1 MTSRTRSQA
10 WALGTL
16 SFVLA
21 ALLLDTPAHEPR
33 LSHQIASES
42 RAGVQV
48 AHVGFRTGMRHAG
61 AAVGTVAS
69 KVGRMLGRVQW
80 GARK

>member
-1 MTSRTRSQA
+1 MDSRTRSQS
-10 WALGTL
+10 WAVVTL
-16 SFVLA
+16 AAILA
-21 ALLLDTPAHEPR
+21 ALLLDTPAHEPK

-48 AHVGFRTGMRHAG
+48 AQVGLRLGMRHTG
-61 AAVGTVAS
+61 AAVGTVVS